1 MDLKSIRAK
10 VLATAT
16 FNRKPFD
23 FGGETLFI
31 REPTVEEKGRIQ
43 SAAFTMPS
51 DKGGSVKVDAA
62 KLQVQC
68 ALALVER
75 QDDNSNFVRL
85 FEPSDEAV
93 LRSAPAGSDLG
104 RLCEAAAS
112 MFGGGKDDPKES
124 STAPQSSPA

>member
-1 MDLKSIRAK
+1 MDHKSLRAK
-10 VLATAT
+10 VLATAS

-23 FGGETLFI
+23 FGGEQLFV

-68 ALALVER
+68 ALALTEY
-75 QDDNSNFVRL
+75 QDNGAFLRF
-85 FEPSDEAV
+85 FEPSDEAM

-112 MFGGGKDDPKES
+112 MFGGKDDPKES
-124 STAPQSSPA
+124 LTASQSLPA

>member
-1 MDLKSIRAK
+1 MDIKNLRAK

-23 FGGETLFI
+23 FGGEALFI

-51 DKGGSVKVDAA
+51 DKGGAVKVDAA

-75 QDDNSNFVRL
+75 QDESGSFVRL

-93 LRSAPAGSDLG
+93 LRSAPSGSDLG
-104 RLCEAAAS
+104 RLCEAAAA
-112 MFGGGKDDPKES
+112 MFGGGKDDPKALTEAS
-124 STAPQSSPA
+124 NSPA

>member
-1 MDLKSIRAK
+1 MDFKNLRAK

-62 KLQVQC
+62 KLQVHC
-68 ALALVER
+68 ALALTEYQENGAFLR
-75 QDDNSNFVRL
+75 F
-85 FEPSDEAV
+85 FEPTDEAM

-104 RLCEAAAS
+104 RLCEAAAA

-124 STAPQSSPA
+124 LTAPQSSPV